1 MRISTNTL
9 YSNFIFNQQMT
20 YSSLN
25 DITNQLSSGMKIDKM
40 ADNPTIFTNTLRL
53 DSESNS
59 LKQVVTTS
67 KSAQT
72 FANNTD
78 TTMNEMTK
86 TLETFKTKLLQAAN
100 GDNSITSYHSLAGEL
115 KGLRDHLKELAN
127 TSIDGKFLFSGTA
140 FNTKPISDN
149 GDYNGN
155 DKNIKAKLGSKIETP
170 YNIDGASLFEGI
182 DRDYS
187 KHIITNVKHFDK
199 MKENPKFVVFKDG
212 KYYIDK
218 NLKEHGQV
226 SATDDNPEQVS
237 LSTDSQIR
245 MLTGVSDIYN
255 SATDSYSDGTSY
267 FYINGRNPKG
277 ESFSKKFALSN
288 DSTIDDL
295 LNRIGESFGNT
306 QTAKAVDVT
315 MNQFGQIEVKD
326 TTTGKM
332 VTDFNLVA
340 SDKDENSVDD
350 IVKNGDY
357 IVSFTKSDFPPIRDI
372 ATPSAQNKN
381 FDNRVFTLNSEF
393 RTIDNET
400 FAKSTDKI
408 FNVLGEKGLNEANT
422 PATRDSLH
430 HIRFTG
436 TDTDGNS
443 VDVTLNVDNTT
454 TMKDLENEIQNN
466 FGDVS
471 VSIEK
476 GKLVIFD
483 NTIEKDEKS
492 NFSLTIDAE
501 NSSNDSLSMFG
512 RVDGITDDKTQ
523 FNVNG
528 RFVTSNVP
536 QVDKNKQMYAT
547 ENTRM
552 IDVSGKDDIDGKK
565 IDINYTDKDGNIK
578 RAYITLKD
586 TEWTDGSGNKHF
598 STFTTIA
605 DDGTETIYDIYD
617 NEGNK
622 TPIHDKTTITQE
634 LDPETCKLCNKTHTT
649 KGITYKQLN
658 DVIGMLVSGNLP
670 QDSNGDGKYDFTEYK
685 KGKDSSKKVVNV
697 GMENG
702 KIFIEDKQNATTKI
716 KFAINDRDSD
726 SYDGSSPVF
735 KFNSNNGITIDESK
749 VDIFHQLDE
758 IIKSVE
764 NGKVRV
770 DGDSKNPRE
779 RGIQEGIELIDH
791 LQDHIIKKHTEI
803 GAISKS
809 LQNTEE
815 RNNMLIVHV
824 ETLKSSVIDVDMA
837 EASLK
842 LQKLTLNYN
851 AMLSTISKVNGLSL
865 VNYMK

>member
-1 MRISTNTL
+1 MIFHPRPSPIAAAMYQLRDLGVDAIILHGPSGCCFRTARLLELDGVRVFT
-9 YSNFIFNQQMT
+9 SNIDENAIVFGASENLKRALDYAIEYLKKELKKEKPMIGIVGTCASMIIGEDLWEFV
-20 YSSLN
+20 
-25 DITNQLSSGMKIDKM
+25 DDDRAIIIPVEVHSG
-40 ADNPTIFTNTLRL
+40 
-53 DSESNS
+53 S
-59 LKQVVTTS
+59 
-67 KSAQT
+67 
-72 FANNTD
+72 
-78 TTMNEMTK
+78 
-86 TLETFKTKLLQAAN
+86 
-100 GDNSITSYHSLAGEL
+100 GDNTIGAIKAMESAL
-115 KGLRDHLKELAN
+115 KLGIIDEREFERQRFLLKKATEVEKRRGMAKKEYIKPTYDDDINETIKILKDLKE
-127 TSIDGKFLFSGTA
+127 
-140 FNTKPISDN
+140 
-149 GDYNGN
+149 
-155 DKNIKAKLGSKIETP
+155 
-170 YNIDGASLFEGI
+170 
-182 DRDYS
+182 
-187 KHIITNVKHFDK
+187 
-199 MKENPKFVVFKDG
+199 KDG
-212 KYYIDK
+212 KIACVLNAKKETAYLFAHPLIVLNKYFNCVNIANLDINKGLPKIRRDAKNILNRFKADYITGGLDEYPITGDK
-218 NLKEHGQV
+218 AVEILKDLDVDGGGVNILANKAKHHLIYISNLHVGGANILKQDALSIGADLV
-226 SATDDNPEQVS
+226 LPKDAITAKVKFVNCILIATDRELKILATKERLQPFGLKDLAKDFLKFITKQPKNIE
-237 LSTDSQIR
+237 I
-245 MLTGVSDIYN
+245 MGV
-255 SATDSYSDGTSY
+255 
-267 FYINGRNPKG
+267 
-277 ESFSKKFALSN
+277 
-288 DSTIDDL
+288 
-295 LNRIGESFGNT
+295 
-306 QTAKAVDVT
+306 
-315 MNQFGQIEVKD
+315 
-326 TTTGKM
+326 
-332 VTDFNLVA
+332 
-340 SDKDENSVDD
+340 
-350 IVKNGDY
+350 
-357 IVSFTKSDFPPIRDI
+357 
-372 ATPSAQNKN
+372 
-381 FDNRVFTLNSEF
+381 LNS
-393 RTIDNET
+393 N
-400 FAKSTDKI
+400 
-408 FNVLGEKGLNEANT
+408 
-422 PATRDSLH
+422 
-430 HIRFTG
+430 
-436 TDTDGNS
+436 
-443 VDVTLNVDNTT
+443 
-454 TMKDLENEIQNN
+454 
-466 FGDVS
+466 
-471 VSIEK
+471 
-476 GKLVIFD
+476 
-483 NTIEKDEKS
+483 
-492 NFSLTIDAE
+492 
-501 NSSNDSLSMFG
+501 NDSLSMFG